1 MAPDFNILGI
11 DLYTIMICIGL
22 LVAIV
27 LFRILCDKKK
37 LPANVFNFF
46 IIVVV
51 GAILLGFLSATLFQS
66 FYNFLES
73 GVWIW
78 SGMTF
83 LGGLIGGVVCFLLFY
98 FLIGHFLFK
107 NKEHIVW
114 LDKFVCC
121 AVPCIVVAHAFG
133 RFGCLCAGC
142 CYGIRSESFGLPML
156 IDGVWEKR
164 VPTQLLEAI
173 FLLLLFGVLLYLLLK
188 KNNRFLPS
196 VYLVAYGVW
205 RFAIEYLRDDPRGDS
220 GISFLTPSQL
230 SSVLLVVLGVA
241 LIFFYLYCYPKLIA
255 KLTKRAEEA
264 QENHDAQE

>member
-1 MAPDFNILGI
+1 M
-11 DLYTIMICIGL
+11 
-22 LVAIV
+22 
-27 LFRILCDKKK
+27 
-37 LPANVFNFF
+37 
-46 IIVVV
+46 V
-51 GAILLGFLSATLFQS
+51 GAILVSFLSATLFLS

-73 GVWIW
+73 GVWNW

-83 LGGLIGGVVCFLLFY
+83 LGELIGGVVCFLLFY

-121 AVPCIVVAHAFG
+121 AIPCIVVAHAF
-133 RFGCLCAGC
+133 
-142 CYGIRSESFGLPML
+142 
-156 IDGVWEKR
+156 
-164 VPTQLLEAI
+164 
-173 FLLLLFGVLLYLLLK
+173 
-188 KNNRFLPS
+188 
-196 VYLVAYGVW
+196 VAYGVW

-255 KLTKRAEEA
+255 KVTKHAEEA